1 MSTTLHLYFRPDAL
15 TEKPKVR
22 KIEPRDCLAALVEG
36 FDDVQA
42 MPTYPVFLGFFYAL
56 AGIALVSVSSFGN
69 ALHLAFPLA
78 AGFALVG
85 PFFAVGLYEM
95 SRRRELGL
103 TATWLDAFGALRS
116 PALPSI
122 LALGLMLLAIFA
134 SWIEAAHLLYVDLYG
149 PAPPVSAI
157 PFLHDVLTS
166 GRGWMLIVLGGAIGF
181 CFAALALCISVVSFP
196 LMLDRDVGFVPAVAT
211 SLRVSR
217 ENPVA
222 VALWGLIVAV
232 TLVVGSLPLFIGLAV
247 AMPLLGH
254 STWRFYR
261 RVIERDPSFERLIAR
276 AAFGG

>member
-1 MSTTLHLYFRPDAL
+1 MSTTFQVYFGPRVFGTPL
-15 TEKPKVR
+15 KVR
-22 KIEPRDCLAALVEG
+22 KIEPRDCFAALAEG

-42 MPTYPVFLGFFYAL
+42 MPTYPAFLGLFYAL
-56 AGIALVSVSSFGN
+56 AGVALVSMSSFAN

-103 TATWLDAFGALRS
+103 TATWRDAFGALRS

-122 LALGLMLLAIFA
+122 LALGFLLFVIFA
-134 SWIEAAHLLYVDLYG
+134 AWIEAAHLLYVGLYG

-157 PFLHDVLTS
+157 PFFHDILTS
-166 GRGWMLIVLGGAIGF
+166 GRGWMLVVLGGAIGF

-196 LMLDRDVGFVPAVAT
+196 LMLDRNVGLVPAVAA
-211 SLRVSR
+211 SLRVSL

-232 TLVVGSLPLFIGLAV
+232 TLAVGSLPLFIGLAV
-247 AMPLLGH
+247 VMPALGH
-254 STWRFYR
+254 STWRFLSSG
-261 RVIERDPSFERLIAR
+261 DR
-276 AAFGG
+276 A